1 MSIKGTDPNPN
12 NGSDDRANDTELALL
27 KVLGPLIRLCLAR
40 GVKFQ
45 TLSDLT
51 KLAYVQQAANGLKP
65 NVSQISVATG
75 LHRKD
80 VTRLLD
86 ERSSN
91 QAPSFPRSVESEV
104 FFRWVNHP
112 SFLQPNGKP
121 KQLTRQSKQ
130 EGDGSFETLCWQITK
145 DVHPRSVLESMVR
158 LGMVIE
164 LDNGLV
170 ELAKDSF
177 VPSNEEKQMLALLA
191 GNLGDHIAAAVSN
204 VDVEGGSQLPFLE
217 QAIFGRNISKQSAQ
231 TLQEISRSN
240 WAQFTQ
246 AFMAAISELPE
257 SQDDA
262 APTSNAHERFRVGM
276 YFYHDSDLP
285 TGPTKKS

>member
-1 MSIKGTDPNPN
+1 MSTKGTDPND
-12 NGSDDRANDTELALL
+12 GVDLQANDTELALL
-27 KVLGPLIRLCLAR
+27 NVLGPLIQLCLAR

-51 KLAYVQQAANGLKP
+51 KLAYVQQAAKGPKP

-91 QAPSFPRSVESEV
+91 QAPSFPRSLESEV
-104 FFRWVNHP
+104 FFRWINHP

-121 KQLTRQSKQ
+121 KPLARQSKQ
-130 EGDGSFETLCWQITK
+130 DDDASFETLCWQITK
-145 DVHPRSVLESMVR
+145 DVHPRSILESMVR
-158 LGMVIE
+158 LGLVTE
-164 LDNGLV
+164 LDAGFV

-191 GNLGDHIAAAVSN
+191 GNLSDHFAAAVSN
-204 VDVEGGSQLPFLE
+204 VNIDGQSQQPFLE
-217 QAIFGRNISKQSAQ
+217 QAIFGRKISKQSVQ
-231 TLQEISRSN
+231 TLHEVSRAN
-240 WAQFTQ
+240 WSQFTQ
-246 AFMAAISELPE
+246 AFMNAISELPE
-257 SQDDA
+257 SQDNIEPTNDA
-262 APTSNAHERFRVGM
+262 SERFRVGM
-276 YFYHDSDLP
+276 YFYHQSDVQTSP
-285 TGPTKKS
+285 DKKS